1 MQPTKANNTGGWLG
15 IATVVVVA
23 AIVSAFYGVNEYA
36 GGTSAIVK
44 SANNNSGRF
53 EAIFRDLVQARY
65 RALNIA
71 AETML
76 QSRVT
81 TTAFAKEDRAALSA
95 IIEPFFATL
104 RKDHGI
110 EQLNF
115 WQAPAKVFYRAGKPD
130 EFGMDLSVFRKSIV
144 AATERRQ
151 RISAI
156 ETGAGGVIALRA
168 IAPVM
173 VEDKFVGV
181 LEFVSNFDIP
191 LERASETSG
200 LKWAVSLSKEVS
212 DRVERPADTKVDA
225 WHGTDVYYRY
235 SDPVTAQ
242 TVKTIAFDAR
252 AKEHSLASADGR
264 TYFVKTFPVVN
275 FSGVATITIATVL
288 DLTQQF
294 ADVLRTT
301 LIKSSILF
309 LVTSI
314 LGCVALVKFSQL
326 KGQFGGAMA
335 RQKKEFAALSATNE
349 AMAAK
354 LKDMDVIKRG
364 FFTNLITAV
373 NAPLQAVSGQLKVL
387 PSAIE
392 AAGVSPEITARLN
405 FAVTE
410 TTRLSRLIED
420 YQQVEMFRQK
430 LVKTDCPLVHLSQI
444 ISKAMDEDLRI
455 YQRLPQLKLS
465 NTVSAELPPTRAN
478 ADLLRRAVSRL
489 VGYAAQR
496 AGKGEITL
504 SATQDEA
511 QWLVLNITG
520 SAFAG
525 AGAPTEALLDESRQ
539 FIARL
544 GTVDNDGSASAG
556 DSAAQ
561 ISVVLARLIIEF
573 YGGSLSISQNT
584 NAPGFVVRLAAA
596 HATSVASPQI

>member
-1 MQPTKANNTGGWLG
+1 MQPTKANSTGGWLG
-15 IATVVVVA
+15 IGAVVVVA
-23 AIVSAFYGVNEYA
+23 AIISAFYGVNEYA
-36 GGTSAIVK
+36 SGTSAIVK

-81 TTAFAKEDRAALSA
+81 TNAFAKEDRAALSA

-115 WQAPAKVFYRAGKPD
+115 WQPPATVFYRAGKPD

-151 RISAI
+151 RISAV
-156 ETGAGGVIALRA
+156 ETGAGGLIALRA
-168 IAPVM
+168 IVPVM
-173 VEDKFVGV
+173 VEDKFAGV

-212 DRVERPADTKVDA
+212 DRVERPADAKIDA

-235 SDPVTAQ
+235 SDPTTAQ

-252 AKEHSLASADGR
+252 AKEHALANADGR
-264 TYFVKTFPVVN
+264 TYFIKTFPVVN
-275 FSGVATITIATVL
+275 FSGVATITIATL
-288 DLTQQF
+288 LELTQPF
-294 ADVLRTT
+294 ADVLRST
-301 LIKSSILF
+301 LIKSIILF
-309 LVTSI
+309 LVAAV
-314 LGCVALVKFSQL
+314 LGSVALIKFGQL
-326 KGQFGGAMA
+326 RGQFGGAMT
-335 RQKKEFAALSATNE
+335 RQKIEFAALTAAHD

-373 NAPLQAVSGQLKVL
+373 NAPLQAVSGQLKAL

-392 AAGVSPEITARLN
+392 AAGVGHEITARLN

-430 LVKTDCPLVHLSQI
+430 LVKTDCPLVHLGQVVGKTI
-444 ISKAMDEDLRI
+444 DEDLRI
-455 YQRLPQLKLS
+455 YQRLPRLKLS
-465 NTVSAELPPTRAN
+465 NTVNTELPPTRADP
-478 ADLLRRAVSRL
+478 DLLRRAITGL
-489 VGYAAQR
+489 VGYAAER
-496 AGKGEITL
+496 VGKGEIKL
-504 SATQDEA
+504 SAAPDDT

-520 SAFAG
+520 SAFTG
-525 AGAPTEALLDESRQ
+525 LGAPTDALLDESRQ
-539 FIARL
+539 FMARL
-544 GTVDNDGSASAG
+544 SDYGSGNSA
-556 DSAAQ
+556 DSRAL

-573 YGGSLSISQNT
+573 YGGTLSISQDVET
-584 NAPGFVVRLAAA
+584 PGFVVRLAAA
-596 HATSVASPQI
+596 QATPNTSMPI